1 MLNDNL
7 HNFPDMEAEQEQN
20 GSVPG
25 ADQEHA
31 PVHAHSGTGAEQK
44 SFSENG
50 SGRIRVEVQKR
61 EQSRERK
68 HKNRS
73 RKVLLTTFGP
83 PRFVPKRVRLYICRS
98 TEFGEVQVA
107 EAKPPLTPDDM
118 KHLGEGIYVVYVRN
132 AETGRSVSPNRFHV
146 VVQGGNVYV
155 SDSPPPA
162 FLNPVQEEVED
173 VEEQNTDIEEQITK
187 VVEGFGL
194 LFAGQ
199 HDAAEEVFTELE
211 EENPK
216 WRRLRKL
223 VALVRT
229 QAQQSA
235 EESGDDRI
243 EALEEAI
250 QKVAN
255 AVGSLQKTVQELAQ
269 KVEEQDQ
276 NRGGIRLNLSRL
288 PYRR

>member
-1 MLNDNL
+1 MG
-7 HNFPDMEAEQEQN
+7 AEQEQN

-25 ADQEHA
+25 AEQEHA
-31 PVHAHSGTGAEQK
+31 PVQNDSGTGAEQR
-44 SFSENG
+44 SFNENG

-61 EQSRERK
+61 EQNRVQKR
-68 HKNRS
+68 KNRS

-83 PRFVPKRVRLYICRS
+83 PRFVPKRTLLYVCRS

-132 AETGRSVSPNRFHV
+132 AETGRSVSPNKFHV

-173 VEEQNTDIEEQITK
+173 VEEQDTSIEEQITK

-194 LFAGQ
+194 
-199 HDAAEEVFTELE
+199 
-211 EENPK
+211 
-216 WRRLRKL
+216 RLTGGK
-223 VALVRT
+223 AW
-229 QAQQSA
+229 
-235 EESGDDRI
+235 ES
-243 EALEEAI
+243 
-250 QKVAN
+250 
-255 AVGSLQKTVQELAQ
+255 S
-269 KVEEQDQ
+269 
-276 NRGGIRLNLSRL
+276 
-288 PYRR
+288 